1 MDTTQTLDTKFSAID
16 KALAAAKARKAAKE
30 MLPPDSATMP
40 DLDIPARKKATD
52 EEKAAKIAER
62 AQKQA
67 QLKADREARKAAKAQ
82 QPKGPAHMKKI
93 DRAASKLPDLN
104 DQIQLLFNEVTTNFS
119 AGQITA
125 LALHLQHFNRVKA
138 TERALNQKVEAGVEV
153 RIVGGDPKFIGMT
166 GTVSKAQRIRCYV
179 TIPGVKRD
187 VYCFTSDVEV
197 VEAVL
202 ASTGTEG

>member
-30 MLPPDSATMP
+30 LLPQTSAEVPDAPTE
-40 DLDIPARKKATD
+40 ARKKATD
-52 EEKAAKIAER
+52 EEKAAKLAVR

-93 DRAASKLPDLN
+93 DRAASKLPELN
-104 DQIQLLFNEVTTNFS
+104 DQTQLLFNEATTNFS
-119 AGQITA
+119 SGQLTA

-138 TERALNQKVEAGVEV
+138 TERALSQKVEVGSRV
-153 RIVGGDPKFIGMT
+153 RIIGGDPKFIGMT

-179 TIPGVKRD
+179 SVPGVKRE
-187 VYCFTSDVEV
+187 VYCFTSDVELV
-197 VEAVL
+197 ASSL
-202 ASTGTEG
+202 ASTGTDG